1 MTNSLFFAAAL
12 VASGPATASTVAV
25 VTGKTAMPETVSD
38 GELGEQRGGFRI
50 GTLDIQLGA
59 DIRSYVGGRLAME
72 TTLSWTDTAT
82 SVQHVFPLE
91 ASSAVAAGLTNGLL
105 TGSGP
110 TISLNGAKV
119 TYVNQGQ
126 TAFVQRTSGS
136 IQNIVINT
144 ASNVDLRQ
152 EIDAQL
158 DISGFTPFHND
169 VLAARIGAALT
180 SMGTLPLLVRGT
192 Q

>member
-1 MTNSLFFAAAL
+1 MTGGLCFVAAL
-12 VASGPATASTVAV
+12 LASAPATASTVAV
-25 VTGKTAMPETVSD
+25 VTGAAAVPETVSD

-50 GTLDIQLGA
+50 GALDIQLGA

-82 SVQHVFPLE
+82 SVQHVFPVE
-91 ASSAVAAGLTNGLL
+91 ASSAVATGLTTGLL

-110 TISLNGAKV
+110 MISINGAKV
-119 TYVNQGQ
+119 AYVNQGQ
-126 TAFVQRTSGS
+126 TAFVQRTSGT
-136 IQNIVINT
+136 IQNIIVNT

-158 DISGFTPFHND
+158 DMSGFTPFHND